1 MESPATRRRVWKASE
16 EKTTMNI
23 MESPATMMRRLRH
36 AEDAY
41 DGRWADDAE
50 EAANAAFAAMGA
62 EVERLK
68 SPPCGDVN
76 TSELEV

>member
-1 MESPATRRRVWKASE
+1 
-16 EKTTMNI
+16 
-23 MESPATMMRRLRH
+23 MMRRLRH

-62 EVERLK
+62 EVERRDAERERERSRVEITRRERRAEQREFHRPK
-68 SPPCGDVN
+68 SRASSARISR
-76 TSELEV
+76 T